1 MASLAPDLDTL
12 PVHEWP
18 HFDGLVLAA
27 VREGGGSALTV
38 ARRLGDEL
46 NVADPPRKYVT
57 EALWRLKRAGKV
69 QQAQRGYGWWRVVLV
84 G

>member
-1 MASLAPDLDTL
+1 MSLLEPDLDTL

-27 VREGGGSALTV
+27 VREGPGSALIV

-46 NVADPPRKYVT
+46 NVADPARKDVT
-57 EALWRLKRAGKV
+57 DALWRLKRAGKV
-69 QQAQRGYGWWRVVLV
+69 RQSTRYAWWEVVSD
-84 G
+84 GT